1 MRETEVPQEGNAT
14 LGGHRKVVYAKGA
27 DGRVQMIA
35 SAGWEVE
42 EIVTRQAVDEFVLL
56 AQAAR
61 EQALAGLVSPLA
73 YHMYCARMDETLLS
87 QTTGLW
93 RWRIRRHFR
102 PQVFRKL
109 SASLLQRYA
118 DALGITA
125 GQLTRIEQDAA

>member
-1 MRETEVPQEGNAT
+1 MRETDVPQEGNAT
-14 LGGHRKVVYAKGA
+14 LDGHRKVIYAKGA
-27 DGRVQMIA
+27 DGRVQMVA

-61 EQALAGLVSPLA
+61 AQALAGLASPLA

-87 QTTGLW
+87 QTSGLW

-102 PQVFRKL
+102 PEIFRKL
-109 SASLLQRYA
+109 SSALLQRYA
-118 DALGITA
+118 DALGITSD
-125 GQLTRIEQDAA
+125 QLMRIE